1 MEWHFRFVLIFL
13 IRYIRSKDRA
23 EKRKKRSGEEECIIQ
38 TSTPVR
44 VTPIFCSK
52 RQKLDVTKGVTTCI
66 ICNKNQ
72 INYQTVCENLSA
84 KKFFKACKFFDD
96 DRFRKCI
103 YLKTPNDVY
112 AADIHYHKACM
123 NGYLLKFK
131 LEVETILNG
140 DTPEGE
146 YEIIQIFKEVISKV
160 HLKNKATHLST
171 IRDQMNESI
180 EKNVNFVSN

>member
-1 MEWHFRFVLIFL
+1 
-13 IRYIRSKDRA
+13 
-23 EKRKKRSGEEECIIQ
+23 
-38 TSTPVR
+38 
-44 VTPIFCSK
+44 
-52 RQKLDVTKGVTTCI
+52 
-66 ICNKNQ
+66 
-72 INYQTVCENLSA
+72 
-84 KKFFKACKFFDD
+84 
-96 DRFRKCI
+96 
-103 YLKTPNDVY
+103 
-112 AADIHYHKACM
+112 M